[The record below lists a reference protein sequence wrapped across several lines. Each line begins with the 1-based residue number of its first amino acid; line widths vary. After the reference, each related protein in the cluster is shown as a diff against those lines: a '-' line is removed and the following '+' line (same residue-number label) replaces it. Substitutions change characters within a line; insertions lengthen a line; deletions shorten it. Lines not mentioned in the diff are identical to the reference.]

1 MDFNSSAIDLGHEA
15 ASAEGQ
21 GHEETGRQVPEEPPM
36 VACKVKEV
44 PFTLS
49 FRCRR
54 PRPGERPHVTVT
66 VPITLALAEATL
78 EVEDRGP

>member
-1 MDFNSSAIDLGHEA
+1 MRPQVPKGRE
-15 ASAEGQ
+15 
-21 GHEETGRQVPEEPPM
+21 GHEELETRRQVPKEPPM

-66 VPITLALAEATL
+66 VPITLALAA
-78 EVEDRGP
+78 